1 MNMPILPQFAE
12 NQKTIEIDGA
22 VIRQDQYGRY
32 CINDLHKSAV
42 AGGANARTKEPSK
55 FLSSPQTQ
63 ELIHEISVTQYSGI
77 APVDSIRGGLDQGTY
92 VVKQI
97 VYAYAMWISAAFN
110 LKVINT
116 FDAVVTQKHIPDL
129 NNPSQLRDLLLGY
142 TEKVIEL
149 TTENQ
154 TLTKAIENI
163 TATKNGVK
171 FQQACKIL
179 NVKQPDLA
187 KWLRVNGWDRY
198 INKSRASTHYS
209 QERGYCETKFE
220 EVDGVKPSGE
230 PYNYTKIEFFILPKG
245 MAVLAK
251 HFGGGNHE

>member
-1 MNMPILPQFAE
+1 MNMLAQFSQ
-12 NQKTIEIDGA
+12 NQKAIEIDGA
-22 VIRQDQYGRY
+22 VIRQDQFGRY
-32 CINDLHKSAV
+32 CLNDLHKAS
-42 AGGANARTKEPSK
+42 GGEDKHAPYRFIRNE
-55 FLSSPQTQ
+55 QTQ
-63 ELIHEISVTQYSGI
+63 ALIAEINRSPNMVNACEMI
-77 APVDSIRGGLDQGTY
+77 KGGLNQGTY

-97 VYAYAMWISAAFN
+97 VYAYAMWISPSFN

-116 FDAVVTQKHIPDL
+116 FDAVANQQQLPDL
-129 NNPSQLRDLLLGY
+129 NNPAQLRELLLGY
-142 TEKVIEL
+142 AEQNIQL

-154 TLTKAIENI
+154 TLTKAIKNI
-163 TATKNGVK
+163 TATESGVK

-179 NVKQPDLA
+179 NVKQADLA
-187 KWLRVNGWDRY
+187 KWLRAKGWDRY

-251 HFGGGNHE
+251 HFGGAA

>member
-1 MNMPILPQFAE
+1 MNMLAQFSQ
-12 NQKTIEIDGA
+12 NQKAIEIDGA

-32 CINDLHKSAV
+32 CLNDLHKAS
-42 AGGANARTKEPSK
+42 GGEQKNQPRY
-55 FLSSPQTQ
+55 FLENKQTQ
-63 ELIHEISVTQYSGI
+63 ELVQALTDSGI
-77 APVDSIRGGLDQGTY
+77 PLSPIEVIRGGLEQGTY

-129 NNPSQLRDLLLGY
+129 NNPAQLRELLLGY
-142 TEKVIEL
+142 AEQNIQL
-149 TTENQ
+149 AAENQ

-163 TATKNGVK
+163 TATENGVK

-179 NVKQPDLA
+179 NVKQADLA
-187 KWLRVNGWDRY
+187 KWLRVKGWDRY

-251 HFGGGNHE
+251 HFGGAA

>member
-1 MNMPILPQFAE
+1 MNMPILPQFGSSE
-12 NQKTIEIDGA
+12 QKTMGTREIANLCEKEHFHVKRDCE
-22 VIRQDQYGRY
+22 VMFTSL
-32 CINDLHKSAV
+32 DLDA
-42 AGGANARTKEPSK
+42 SK
-55 FLSSPQTQ
+55 FGGIYFDSMNRQQTEYLLDE
-63 ELIHEISVTQYSGI
+63 ELTMTLVTGYNIVLRNRVIKRWKELESQI
-77 APVDSIRGGLDQGTY
+77 AQPV
-92 VVKQI
+92 
-97 VYAYAMWISAAFN
+97 M
-110 LKVINT
+110 
-116 FDAVVTQKHIPDL
+116 DL
-129 NNPSQLRDLLLGY
+129 NNPEFLRQALLGY

-163 TATKNGVK
+163 TATENGVK

-179 NVKQPDLA
+179 NVKQADLA
-187 KWLRVNGWDRY
+187 KWLRVKGWDRY

-251 HFGGGNHE
+251 HFGGAA

>member
-1 MNMPILPQFAE
+1 MNMPILAQFNQ

-22 VIRQDQYGRY
+22 VIRQDQHGRFHL
-32 CINDLHKSAV
+32 NDLHIASGGLDKNKPSNFLRQDQIQALVVEIERCSDMSNGINAV
-42 AGGANARTKEPSK
+42 E
-55 FLSSPQTQ
+55 
-63 ELIHEISVTQYSGI
+63 
-77 APVDSIRGGLDQGTY
+77 SIRGGLNQGTY
-92 VVKQI
+92 AVKQV
-97 VYAYAMWISAAFN
+97 VYAYAMWISPSFN

-116 FDAVVTQKHIPDL
+116 FDAAVNQQQLPDL
-129 NNPSQLRDLLLGY
+129 NNPTQLRDLLLGY
-142 TEKVIEL
+142 AEQNIQL
-149 TTENQ
+149 AAENK
-154 TLTKAIENI
+154 TLSNAIENI
-163 TATKNGVK
+163 TATENGVK

-179 NVKQPDLA
+179 NAKQADLA
-187 KWLRVNGWDRY
+187 KWLRTKGWDRY

-251 HFGGGNHE
+251 HFGGAA

>member
-1 MNMPILPQFAE
+1 MNMLAQFSQ
-12 NQKTIEIDGA
+12 NQKAIEIDGA
-22 VIRQDQYGRY
+22 VIRQDQHGRY
-32 CINDLHKSAV
+32 CLNDLHKAS
-42 AGGANARTKEPSK
+42 GGEQKNQPRY
-55 FLSSPQTQ
+55 FLENKQTQ
-63 ELIHEISVTQYSGI
+63 ELVQALTDSGI
-77 APVDSIRGGLDQGTY
+77 PLSPIEVVRGGLEQGTY

-129 NNPSQLRDLLLGY
+129 NNPAQLRELLLGY
-142 TEKVIEL
+142 AEQNIQL
-149 TTENQ
+149 AAENQ

-163 TATKNGVK
+163 TATENGVK

-179 NVKQPDLA
+179 NVKQADLA
-187 KWLRVNGWDRY
+187 KWLRTKGWDRY

-251 HFGGGNHE
+251 HFGGAA

>member
-1 MNMPILPQFAE
+1 MNMLAQFSQ
-12 NQKTIEIDGA
+12 NQKAIEIDGA
-22 VIRQDQYGRY
+22 VIRQDQHGRY
-32 CINDLHKSAV
+32 CLNDLHKAS
-42 AGGANARTKEPSK
+42 GGEQKNQPRY
-55 FLSSPQTQ
+55 FLENKQTQ
-63 ELIHEISVTQYSGI
+63 ELVQALTDSGI
-77 APVDSIRGGLDQGTY
+77 PLSPIEVIRGGLEQGTY

-129 NNPSQLRDLLLGY
+129 NNPAQLRELLLGY
-142 TEKVIEL
+142 AEQNIQL
-149 TTENQ
+149 TAENQ

-163 TATKNGVK
+163 TATENGVK

-179 NVKQPDLA
+179 NVKQADLA
-187 KWLRVNGWDRY
+187 KWLRAKGWDRC

-251 HFGGGNHE
+251 HFGGAA

>member
-1 MNMPILPQFAE
+1 MNMLAQFSQ
-12 NQKTIEIDGA
+12 NQKAIEIDGA

-32 CINDLHKSAV
+32 CLNDLHKAS
-42 AGGANARTKEPSK
+42 GGEQKNQPRY
-55 FLSSPQTQ
+55 FLENKQTQ
-63 ELIHEISVTQYSGI
+63 ELVQALTDSGI
-77 APVDSIRGGLDQGTY
+77 PLSPIEVIRGGLEQGTY

-129 NNPSQLRDLLLGY
+129 NNPAQLRELLLGY
-142 TEKVIEL
+142 AEQNIQL

-163 TATKNGVK
+163 TATENGVK

-179 NVKQPDLA
+179 NVKQADLA
-187 KWLRVNGWDRY
+187 KWLRAKGWDRY

-251 HFGGGNHE
+251 HFGGAA

>member
-1 MNMPILPQFAE
+1 MNMLAQFNQ

-22 VIRQDQYGRY
+22 VIRQDQHGRY
-32 CINDLHKSAV
+32 CLNDLHKAS
-42 AGGANARTKEPSK
+42 GGEDKHAPYRFIRNE
-55 FLSSPQTQ
+55 QTQ
-63 ELIHEISVTQYSGI
+63 ALIAEINRSPNMVNACEMI
-77 APVDSIRGGLDQGTY
+77 KGGLDQGTY
-92 VVKQI
+92 VVKQL
-97 VYAYAMWISAAFN
+97 VYAYAMWISPSFN

-116 FDAVVTQKHIPDL
+116 FDAVANQQQLPDL
-129 NNPSQLRDLLLGY
+129 NNPAQLRDLLLGY
-142 TEKVIEL
+142 AEQNIQL
-149 TTENQ
+149 AAENK
-154 TLTKAIENI
+154 TLSAAIENI
-163 TATKNGVK
+163 TATENGVK

-179 NVKQPDLA
+179 NVKQADLA
-187 KWLRVNGWDRY
+187 KWLRDKGWDRY

-251 HFGGGNHE
+251 HFGGAA

>member
-1 MNMPILPQFAE
+1 MNMLAQFGE

-32 CINDLHKSAV
+32 CLNDLHKAS
-42 AGGANARTKEPSK
+42 GSERKNQPQY
-55 FLSSPQTQ
+55 FLENKQTQ
-63 ELIHEISVTQYSGI
+63 DLVQALTDTGI
-77 APVDSIRGGLDQGTY
+77 PVSPINVIRGGLEQGTY

-129 NNPSQLRDLLLGY
+129 NNPNQLRELLLGY
-142 TEKVIEL
+142 AEQNIQL
-149 TTENQ
+149 AAENK
-154 TLTKAIENI
+154 TLSAAIENI
-163 TATKNGVK
+163 TATENGVK

-179 NVKQPDLA
+179 NVKQADLA
-187 KWLRVNGWDRY
+187 KWLRDKGWDRY

-251 HFGGGNHE
+251 HFGGAA

>member
-1 MNMPILPQFAE
+1 MNMLAQFGE

-22 VIRQDQYGRY
+22 VIRQDQHGRY
-32 CINDLHKSAV
+32 CLNDLHKAS
-42 AGGANARTKEPSK
+42 GSERKNQPQY
-55 FLSSPQTQ
+55 FLENKQTQ
-63 ELIHEISVTQYSGI
+63 DLAQALTDTGI
-77 APVDSIRGGLDQGTY
+77 PVSPINVIRGGLEQGTY

-129 NNPSQLRDLLLGY
+129 NNPNQLRELLLGY
-142 TEKVIEL
+142 AEQNIQL
-149 TTENQ
+149 AAENK
-154 TLTKAIENI
+154 TLSAAIENI
-163 TATKNGVK
+163 TATENGVK

-179 NVKQPDLA
+179 NVKQADLA
-187 KWLRVNGWDRY
+187 KWLRDKGWDRY

-251 HFGGGNHE
+251 HFGGAA

>member
-1 MNMPILPQFAE
+1 MNMLAQFSQ
-12 NQKTIEIDGA
+12 NQKAIEIDGA
-22 VIRQDQYGRY
+22 VIRQDQFGRY
-32 CINDLHKSAV
+32 CLNDLHKAS
-42 AGGANARTKEPSK
+42 GGERKNQPQY
-55 FLSSPQTQ
+55 FLENKQTQ
-63 ELIHEISVTQYSGI
+63 ELAQALTDTGI
-77 APVDSIRGGLDQGTY
+77 PVSPIEVIRGGLEQGTY

-129 NNPSQLRDLLLGY
+129 NNPAQLRELLLGY
-142 TEKVIEL
+142 AEQNIQL
-149 TTENQ
+149 AAENQ

-163 TATKNGVK
+163 TATENGVK

-179 NVKQPDLA
+179 NVKQADLA
-187 KWLRVNGWDRY
+187 KWLRVKGWDRY

-251 HFGGGNHE
+251 HFGGAA

>member
-1 MNMPILPQFAE
+1 MNMLAQFSQ
-12 NQKTIEIDGA
+12 NQKAIEIDGA
-22 VIRQDQYGRY
+22 VIRQDQFGRY
-32 CINDLHKSAV
+32 CLNDLHKAS
-42 AGGANARTKEPSK
+42 GGEDKHAPYRFIRNE
-55 FLSSPQTQ
+55 QTQ
-63 ELIHEISVTQYSGI
+63 ALIAEINRSPNMVNACEMI
-77 APVDSIRGGLDQGTY
+77 KGGLNQGTY

-97 VYAYAMWISAAFN
+97 VYAYAMWISPSFN

-116 FDAVVTQKHIPDL
+116 FDAVANQQQLPDL
-129 NNPSQLRDLLLGY
+129 NNPSQLRELLLSY
-142 TEKVIEL
+142 AEQNIQL

-154 TLTKAIENI
+154 TLAKAIENI
-163 TATKNGVK
+163 TATENGVK

-179 NVKQPDLA
+179 NVKQADLA
-187 KWLRVNGWDRY
+187 KWLRDKGWDRY

-209 QERGYCETKFE
+209 QERGYCETKFK

-251 HFGGGNHE
+251 HFGGAV